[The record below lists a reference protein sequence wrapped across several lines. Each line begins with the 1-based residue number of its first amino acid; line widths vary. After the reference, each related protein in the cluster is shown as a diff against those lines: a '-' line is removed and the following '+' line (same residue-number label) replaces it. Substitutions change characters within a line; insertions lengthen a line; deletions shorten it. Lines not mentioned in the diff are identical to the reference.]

1 MQHSLGGATHLRFG
15 INRPCCNVMNYTY
28 SLATLKKDQE
38 PESIDITHHLAE
50 EKRGKLNGLPLVSK
64 NLWHVHR
71 FNM

>member
-38 PESIDITHHLAE
+38 PESIGITHHLAE
-50 EKRGKLNGLPLVSK
+50 ENKGKA
-64 NLWHVHR
+64 
-71 FNM
+71 